1 MGMKGKTNDWKR
13 ELRDILD
20 RHNDRHAVKAKT
32 VSFKTMQERA
42 NFLFAFFAELRRNDQ
57 RNYKVLPSGL
67 KGRHVQ
73 FMVSRWVRRGLSPGT
88 IQGYLSYLRSF
99 AGWIGKD
106 GMVLEA
112 AAFVNDR
119 ALVRRTCCAESDRS
133 WSAFSVDAGD
143 LVAHVAEADRF
154 VGAQLAMCLAFGLRV
169 KEAIMFQPFRAVT
182 EDGGSI
188 ALLRG
193 TKGGRARLVP
203 IDTDAKRAALELARR
218 VAVSDAG
225 HLGDPRR
232 SLKQNRT
239 RFYTVLGR
247 HGITRRE
254 LGITAHGLRHQ
265 YGNDRYEE
273 FAGVASPLR
282 GGDPVERE
290 VDCNARLKVAEE
302 LGHAR
307 ENISTAYLGAILQRR
322 QRADQIL
329 RKRSSARHARVIAT
343 PAPAPQRLRIVPTT
357 STTTGTPC
365 TVSGTGSAG
374 FFLTLTLTA

>member
-42 NFLFAFFAELRRNDQ
+42 NFLFAFFAELRRNDE

-88 IQGYLSYLRSF
+88 IQGYLSYLRGF

-203 IDTDAKRAALELARR
+203 IDTDAKRGALELARR
-218 VAVSDAG
+218 VTVSDAG

-282 GGDPVERE
+282 GGDPVERA

-322 QRADQIL
+322 QRAD
-329 RKRSSARHARVIAT
+329 RSSESEVQPAT
-343 PAPAPQRLRIVPTT
+343 H
-357 STTTGTPC
+357 G
-365 TVSGTGSAG
+365 
-374 FFLTLTLTA
+374 